1 MTIRAIGKMR
11 HTAKHALVLG
21 GVFAIS
27 LATGITAF
35 AQSGTF
41 TLTGSLNT
49 ARRDHTATLLQN
61 GEVLVAGGTD
71 VSNNLTTALASAEL
85 YNPTTGEWT
94 STDSM
99 SDARTAFTATLLA
112 NGEVLVAGGSNEV
125 DCLDS
130 AELYNPVTGHWKLT
144 GSMNQPRC
152 SHSATLLPNGEV
164 LVAGGTEVDP
174 FQSGTLATSDLYN
187 PETGTWQSTGS
198 LNVSRA
204 NPAAEL
210 ENGQV
215 LLAAGY
221 NITNQI
227 ETILASAELYNPST
241 GRWSLTASMSKGM
254 FGPAPALLTNNDV
267 LIANAAQFYDPAKAA
282 WVNTGALPRTAEN
295 PIRASLLNTGNVLA
309 SGTVCSY
316 SGCGHVPT
324 ETCFLYITATNSW
337 SLAGRMNQSRVGHT
351 STLLPSGKVLVA
363 GGWTRG
369 LGTPIVVLSSAELY
383 TP

>member
-1 MTIRAIGKMR
+1 MTIRAIRKML

-21 GVFAIS
+21 GVFAIT

-41 TLTGSLNT
+41 TLTGSLNI

-71 VSNNLTTALASAEL
+71 VDNNFTTALASAEL
-85 YNPTTGEWT
+85 YNPTTGKWT
-94 STDSM
+94 LTGSM
-99 SDARTAFTATLLA
+99 SDARTAFTATLLT

-130 AELYNPVTGHWKLT
+130 AELYNPGTGQWTLT

-174 FQSGTLATSDLYN
+174 FQSGTLATAELYN
-187 PETGTWQSTGS
+187 PSTRTWEATGS

-204 NPAAEL
+204 GSAAVL

-221 NITNQI
+221 NITNQS

-241 GRWSLTASMSKGM
+241 GLWTFTASMARGAL
-254 FGPAPALLTNNDV
+254 PTTPVLLTNNNV
-267 LIANAAQFYDPAKAA
+267 LIANAAQFYNPATAA
-282 WVNTGALPRTAEN
+282 WANTGALPKIAGN
-295 PIRASLLNTGNVLA
+295 PTKASLLNTGNALA
-309 SGTVCSY
+309 SGTTCNY
-316 SGCGHVPT
+316 SGCGHVPNSS
-324 ETCFLYITATNSW
+324 CFLYTASTNSW
-337 SLAGRMNQSRVGHT
+337 SVTGSMNQARVGHT

-369 LGTPIVVLSSAELY
+369 LDTPIVLLSSAELY

>member
-1 MTIRAIGKMR
+1 MNGTRMQGCNMTRTIALSVLFIAGLIGGSSVK
-11 HTAKHALVLG
+11 VLAG
-21 GVFAIS
+21 TGSFA
-27 LATGITAF
+27 F
-35 AQSGTF
+35 
-41 TLTGSLNT
+41 TGSLNT

-61 GEVLVAGGTD
+61 GEVLVAGGINFN
-71 VSNNLTTALASAEL
+71 NNLTTALASAEL
-85 YNPTTGEWT
+85 YNPTTGKWT
-94 STDSM
+94 LTGSM

-112 NGEVLVAGGSNEV
+112 NGEVLVAGGSNEM

-130 AELYNPVTGHWKLT
+130 AELYNPATGKWKLT

-174 FQSGTLATSDLYN
+174 FQSGTLATSELYN
-187 PETGTWQSTGS
+187 PATGTRQSTGS

-204 NPAAEL
+204 SAAAEL

-221 NITNQI
+221 NITNQS
-227 ETILASAELYNPST
+227 ETVVASAELYNPST
-241 GRWSLTASMSKGM
+241 GRWSLTASMSKGI

-267 LIANAAQFYDPAKAA
+267 LIANAAQFYNPATAA
-282 WVNTGALPRTAEN
+282 WVNTGALPRTAAN

-324 ETCFLYITATNSW
+324 ATCFLYITATNSW
-337 SLAGRMNQSRVGHT
+337 SLAGSMNQSRVGHT

-369 LGTPIVVLSSAELY
+369 LDTPIVLLSSAELY